1 MSPDWYTKAFPQ
13 AAHADS
19 ASRKMVESP
28 GFVRLALVLGAV
40 TVVVFFGVLGGGMG
54 WATYALLQVAW
65 SGRALG

>member
-1 MSPDWYTKAFPQ
+1 
-13 AAHADS
+13 
-19 ASRKMVESP
+19 MVESP

-54 WATYALLQVAW
+54 WATYALLHVAW